1 MLSASRLC
9 PSTPLGPLAPDPRYW
24 VALSRS
30 ACAPQV
36 DFAPISFSLA
46 PALVYIAVGSDPL
59 TFWATVCKTV
69 RPMLSARC
77 LSVCPV
83 CNVGVLWP
91 NGWMDQ
97 DKTWHGSR
105 PRPRPHCV
113 RWGHSSR
120 QRGTASPIFG
130 PYLLWPNGWM
140 HQDTTW
146 YTEVGL
152 GPGDIMLDGDP
163 APTH

>member
-46 PALVYIAVGSDPL
+46 PVLVYIAVGSDPL
-59 TFWATVCKTV
+59 TFWATICKTV

-77 LSVCPV
+77 LSVLSVMLVYCGQT
-83 CNVGVLWP
+83 VGWIKIKL
-91 NGWMDQ
+91 GME
-97 DKTWHGSR
+97 
-105 PRPRPHCV
+105 
-113 RWGHSSR
+113 
-120 QRGTASPIFG
+120 A
-130 PYLLWPNGWM
+130 
-140 HQDTTW
+140 
-146 YTEVGL
+146 GL
-152 GPGDIMLDGDP
+152 GLGHIVLDGDT
-163 APTH
+163 APVKGAQLPQFLAHIYCGQTAGCIRIPLGIRR